1 MRVKVK
7 DKTKLAEAKD
17 ELTGLMRRVRGLP
30 PEKKDDFS
38 INEQQAFKSTLDPVK
53 NSIAIAGLFITG
65 LSLFVGAIGIMN
77 ITFVSVKER
86 TKEIGTRKALGA
98 RRRTILL
105 QFLIE
110 STALC
115 LLGGFIGLAFAYLM
129 CFGIGKAFPSF
140 PIQFLGRPGARQ
152 HDRFSLDRFVLGIR
166 AGLDGLAS
174 RSGDSAPLRVK
185 SQCYFAKSSGWR
197 GRPSARTSCAPR

>member
-1 MRVKVK
+1 RGENQGQSDVRVKVK

-17 ELTGLMRRVRGLP
+17 ELTGMMRRVRGLP
-30 PEKKDDFS
+30 PEKKEDFS

-53 NSIAIAGLFITG
+53 NTIAIAGLFITG

-77 ITFVSVKER
+77 ITFVIVKER

-98 RRRTILL
+98 RLRTVLL

-115 LLGGFIGLAFAYLM
+115 LLGGFIGLTVAYLM
-129 CFGIGKAFPSF
+129 CFGIVKAFPSF
-140 PIQFLGRPGARQ
+140 PI
-152 HDRFSLDRFVLGIR
+152 HFSFEFVLASILVSDLNELYSEF
-166 AGLDGLAS
+166 ALA
-174 RSGDSAPLRVK
+174 
-185 SQCYFAKSSGWR
+185 W
-197 GRPSARTSCAPR
+197 T

>member
-1 MRVKVK
+1 
-7 DKTKLAEAKD
+7 
-17 ELTGLMRRVRGLP
+17 MRRVRGLP

-115 LLGGFIGLAFAYLM
+115 LLGGLIGLALRLSDVLR
-129 CFGIGKAFPSF
+129 IGKAFPLF
-140 PIQFLGRPGARQ
+140 
-152 HDRFSLDRFVLGIR
+152 RFTF
-166 AGLDGLAS
+166 
-174 RSGDSAPLRVK
+174 RSAW
-185 SQCYFAKSSGWR
+185 SS
-197 GRPSARTSCAPR
+197 

>member
-1 MRVKVK
+1 
-7 DKTKLAEAKD
+7 
-17 ELTGLMRRVRGLP
+17 MRRVRALP

-53 NSIAIAGLFITG
+53 NTIAIAGLFITG

-115 LLGGFIGLAFAYLM
+115 LLGGLIGLTFAYLM
-129 CFGIGKAFPSF
+129 CFGMAAAFPSF
-140 PIQFLGRPGARQ
+140 PIQFFVRPGYRE
-152 HDRFSLDRFVLGIR
+152 HDRLGPDRPGLGLR
-166 AGLDGLAS
+166 AGLVGVAP
-174 RSGDSAPLRVK
+174 RSGDGASL
-185 SQCYFAKSSGWR
+185 
-197 GRPSARTSCAPR
+197 